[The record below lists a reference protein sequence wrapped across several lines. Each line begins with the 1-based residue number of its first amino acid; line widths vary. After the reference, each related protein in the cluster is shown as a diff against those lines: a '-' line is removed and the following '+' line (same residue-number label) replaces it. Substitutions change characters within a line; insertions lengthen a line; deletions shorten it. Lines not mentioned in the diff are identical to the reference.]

1 MRTIF
6 IILLLQ
12 GCSWK
17 SVAPTIMGGAGAGVG
32 SLAGPGGSIVG
43 GTLGAGA
50 GQLIKELDENQEAR
64 ATVKMLT
71 EGDVQALVDHK
82 VQNSGIE
89 GFMQT
94 VKKWLLIS
102 ACLLGL
108 YLMIPIFIAK
118 RCSQTEAKKHQS
130 RAPFPIKPK

>member
-1 MRTIF
+1 
-6 IILLLQ
+6 
-12 GCSWK
+12 
-17 SVAPTIMGGAGAGVG
+17 MGGAGAGVG

-50 GQLIKELDENQEAR
+50 GQLVKELDENQEAR

-130 RAPFPIKPK
+130 RAPFPIKPQ

>member
-1 MRTIF
+1 
-6 IILLLQ
+6 
-12 GCSWK
+12 
-17 SVAPTIMGGAGAGVG
+17 MGGAGAGVG

-50 GQLIKELDENQEAR
+50 GQLVKELDENAEAR

-82 VQNSGIE
+82 VQSSGIE

-94 VKKWLLIS
+94 IKKWLFIT
-102 ACLLGL
+102 ACLLGV
-108 YLMIPIFIAK
+108 YLLIPIFIAK
-118 RCSQTEAKKHQS
+118 KCSETEAKKNLT
-130 RAPFPIKPK
+130 RGPFPPKP